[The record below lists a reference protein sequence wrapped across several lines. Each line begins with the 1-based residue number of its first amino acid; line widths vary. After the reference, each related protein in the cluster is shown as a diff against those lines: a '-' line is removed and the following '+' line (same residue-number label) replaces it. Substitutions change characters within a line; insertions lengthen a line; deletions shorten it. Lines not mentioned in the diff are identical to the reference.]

1 MTEQY
6 ILKNLF
12 NKVNKTYMQHWY
24 NGANIEISSRKGF
37 PKLKLVN
44 AYELVQYF
52 LFITWEH
59 LNTILIYIYA
69 HLFWKSLY
77 FLWKELCFFHWKVI
91 GKVKIYE
98 FYMSSKNYPVY
109 ILKYKLYYNLKYI
122 GHRSAFTSSNIMQ
135 N

>member
-1 MTEQY
+1 MKGLRNRNYINSFLLLTEQY

-44 AYELVQYF
+44 AYELVHYF

-59 LNTILIYIYA
+59 LNTILIYICSLILEIS
-69 HLFWKSLY
+69 LFPLKGVMFLSLESY
-77 FLWKELCFFHWKVI
+77 RE
-91 GKVKIYE
+91 GKNIWILHE
-98 FYMSSKNYPVY
+98 F
-109 ILKYKLYYNLKYI
+109 
-122 GHRSAFTSSNIMQ
+122 
-135 N
+135 